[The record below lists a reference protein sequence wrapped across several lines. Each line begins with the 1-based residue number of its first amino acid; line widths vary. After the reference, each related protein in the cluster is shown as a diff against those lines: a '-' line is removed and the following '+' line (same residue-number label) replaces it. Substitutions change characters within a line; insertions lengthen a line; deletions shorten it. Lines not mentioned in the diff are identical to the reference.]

1 MKKNIQ
7 VTINFIIKGLQTDMI
22 ISVISVTAT
31 TNK

>member
-7 VTINFIIKGLQTDMI
+7 VTINFIIKDLQTDMI